1 MMSGDVLYKV
11 TAYTRGGSVL
21 VGIKASFY
29 REMKIRLSSPRVL
42 IENIVNPLLVLVI
55 FGLIFSRTIGEI
67 EINERVSINYLTYFV
82 IGAINI
88 SLVSNALVAAT
99 KVFVDKY
106 MGLYEEMLSYPVKR
120 EEIILGKYIFNLILS
135 ILQIVVMLLFVIIID
150 GIPNVNLVSVI
161 LFLVLE
167 VIASTFLFFFFTYL
181 AVILKNQD
189 GFNTMYFLVMTP
201 VIYTS
206 TIYYP
211 IDNMPFLMKIISVI
225 NPLTWLTDLGRYY
238 YLGIET
244 DFILIKYLLV
254 IFISIIT
261 YHLSIKK
268 YKGGLE

>member
-1 MMSGDVLYKV
+1 M
-11 TAYTRGGSVL
+11 

-29 REMKIRLSSPRVL
+29 REMKIRLSSRRVL
-42 IENIVNPLLVLVI
+42 IENIVNPLFILVI
-55 FGLIFSRTIGEI
+55 FGLTFSRTIGKI
-67 EINERVSINYLTYFV
+67 VIDDNVSINYLTYFV

-88 SLVSNALVAAT
+88 SLVSNAMVAAT
-99 KVFVDKY
+99 KIFIDKY

-120 EEIILGKYIFNLILS
+120 EEIILGKYLFNLFLS
-135 ILQIVVMLLFVIIID
+135 IVQIFVMLFFVIIID
-150 GIPNVNLVSVI
+150 GIPEVSFVSI
-161 LFLVLE
+161 LLFFVLKM
-167 VIASTFLFFFFTYL
+167 IASTFLFYFFTYMS
-181 AVILKNQD
+181 VIIKNQD

-211 IDNMPFLMKIISVI
+211 IAQMPFLMKVISAI

-244 DFILIKYLLV
+244 DFIFVKYALV
-254 IFISIIT
+254 IFVTIIT
-261 YHLSIKK
+261 YLLSIKK